1 MLGLHNAKT
10 NSLNFFKN
18 QMMKRLLL
26 LFIAVSFGLSSYAQS
41 EKPQPVT
48 PESLKALKADVEKQ
62 IPEFKQKLTNEKLT
76 KTQIE
81 FSVDTFVIERLAAKR
96 MDVDY
101 STSGMNNAMIAQAD
115 SYDKLMNKYY
125 NKLLE
130 KLKKED
136 KKTLITAQ
144 KAWVAYRNAETQLI
158 WAMTKKEYSGGGT
171 IQTNIANASYSDIV
185 VRRTLEIFKYYKAVL
200 GEE

>member
-1 MLGLHNAKT
+1 
-10 NSLNFFKN
+10 
-18 QMMKRLLL
+18 MKKLSL
-26 LFIAVSFGLSSYAQS
+26 LFIAISFGLSLYGQS
-41 EKPQPVT
+41 QKPQPVT
-48 PESLKALKADVEKQ
+48 PESLKTLKADVEKQ
-62 IPEFKQKLTNEKLT
+62 VPKFKEKLTNEKLT

-81 FSVDTFVIERLAAKR
+81 FSVDTFKIERLVAKR

-101 STSGMNNAMIAQAD
+101 STSGMNNAMSEQAD

-125 NKLLE
+125 NKLLG

-136 KKTLITAQ
+136 KKTLTAAQ
-144 KAWVAYRNAETQLI
+144 KAWVNYRDAETQLI

-185 VRRTLEIFKYYKAVL
+185 VKRTLEIFKYYKAVL

>member
-1 MLGLHNAKT
+1 MLGLHNAKI

-26 LFIAVSFGLSSYAQS
+26 LFIAVCFGLSSYAQS
-41 EKPQPVT
+41 EKPQTVT